1 MKRHKRTWVIALV
14 VLAALGLC
22 GICGLIALLGAPR
35 GPRVPLGAQGVAII
49 PIKGTILAGS
59 GGLPMSTPSLA
70 YSDRIIQDIQ
80 RAEEDPAVA
89 AIVLEINSPGGS
101 VVGSVDIYHAVRA
114 ARKPVVASI
123 GEMGASGGYY
133 IACGADRIVVRPGS
147 ITGSIG
153 VIMEMLDASQLASKL
168 GVTLEVIKTGPYK
181 DQGSWH
187 RPLTAEERALLQ
199 AMLDEAYEDFIQA
212 VVQGRG
218 LAEDQVRAVA
228 DGRILSGRQ
237 AVRLGLADREGD
249 LQEAVN
255 LAAELAG
262 LSGAPEEIRYER
274 QPGVLELLLGSLW
287 QARQTDLALLR
298 EILTAGRSPV
308 MQYLYIAP

>member
-1 MKRHKRTWVIALV
+1 MKRRRYAWIVALV
-14 VLAALGLC
+14 ALAASSLCGVCGLAALLSVK
-22 GICGLIALLGAPR
+22 R
-35 GPRVPLGAQGVAII
+35 GPTVPVGAQGVAVI
-49 PIKGTILAGS
+49 PITGTILS
-59 GGLPMSTPSLA
+59 GRGTWQVPTPSLA
-70 YSDRIIQDIQ
+70 YSERIIEEIQ

-101 VVGSVDIYHAVRA
+101 VVGSVDIYQAVRA
-114 ARKPVVASI
+114 AQKPVVASI

-199 AMLDEAYEDFIQA
+199 EMLNEAYEEFIRA
-212 VVQGRG
+212 IVEGRG
-218 LAEDQVRAVA
+218 LSEDQVRAIA
-228 DGRILSGRQ
+228 DGRILSGKQ
-237 AVRLGLADREGD
+237 AVRLGLADREGN
-249 LQEAVN
+249 LQDAIS
-255 LAAELAG
+255 LAGELAG
-262 LSGAPEEIRYER
+262 VSAPQEIRYER
-274 QPGVLELLLGSLW
+274 QPGLLELLLGTLG
-287 QARQTDLALLR
+287 RGRETDLAILR
-298 EILTAGRSPV
+298 DILVSGRSPV
-308 MQYLYIAP
+308 MQYLYTAP